1 MATRGV
7 CVVFFFL
14 QKGKEEDTQEQDS
27 EDSFFD
33 CSITIF
39 MTLFYRGT

>member
-14 QKGKEEDTQEQDS
+14 QKGKEEDTQQLDS
-27 EDSFFD
+27 EESFFD
-33 CSITIF
+33 RSIPSS
-39 MTLFYRGT
+39 